1 MVIYITSM
9 SSSSAMRHFIRCLNS
24 RPNLA
29 CTSTNLPNYLREV
42 TIKNSAE
49 EIDYEAK
56 MAKKHILG
64 IQCEERL
71 YKQALKDEEKKDKY
85 GFKFK
90 V

>member
-1 MVIYITSM
+1 M

-24 RPNLA
+24 RHRLTLTN
-29 CTSTNLPNYLREV
+29 TNLPNYLHET

-49 EIDYEAK
+49 EIDYETK

-64 IQCEERL
+64 IQCEERI
-71 YKQALKDEEKKDKY
+71 YNQAIKDEETKGQRD
-85 GFKFK
+85 FKFK